1 MAKKTKKNKI
11 KKQIRDAFILT
22 LIICAGVGVL
32 FALISL
38 INSPTKTFIIQ
49 ESRISSEESKARICN

>member
-1 MAKKTKKNKI
+1 MAKKIKKNRI
-11 KKQIRDAFILT
+11 KKQIRDSFVLT
-22 LIICAGVGVL
+22 LIICAGVGVM

-49 ESRISSEESKARICN
+49 ESRISSEESKARVRN